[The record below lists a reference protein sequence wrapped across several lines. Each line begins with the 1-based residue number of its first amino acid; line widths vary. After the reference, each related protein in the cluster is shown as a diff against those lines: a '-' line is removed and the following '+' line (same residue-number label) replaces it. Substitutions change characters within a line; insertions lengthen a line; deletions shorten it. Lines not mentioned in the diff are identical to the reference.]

1 MKAYAQHGVWRY
13 WGRTLLASAVVRYQL
28 RFRLDVN
35 NLALVHIF
43 NISNFMGF
51 GYGRTFFKY
60 PPQRQA

>member
-35 NLALVHIF
+35 IALLF
-43 NISNFMGF
+43 C
-51 GYGRTFFKY
+51 
-60 PPQRQA
+60 QADK